1 MTIRLAFPT
10 FIFERNLLDQEK
22 YGKDA
27 VSKEYIMTLKKEMD
41 AWRKRDPKGRQI
53 SNRYT
58 GWQSQDG
65 VEQHPAFAKIVRCI
79 ETALRD
85 EVQQFFRVHPDDA
98 QVKIDNTCLLYTSP
112 SPRDATLSRMPSSA

>member
-58 GWQSQDG
+58 GWQSQYG
-65 VEQHPAFAKIVRCI
+65 VEQHPAFA
-79 ETALRD
+79 
-85 EVQQFFRVHPDDA
+85 
-98 QVKIDNTCLLYTSP
+98 
-112 SPRDATLSRMPSSA
+112 